1 MKTLFCFL
9 TALLLCGPPSQAA
22 DVRVSVSLDLFYDNL
37 QPYGDWREI
46 GDYGYCWQ
54 PRDVDEGWTPYSE
67 GRWLYT
73 DAGWTFD
80 TDEPYGWAVYHYGRW
95 ADIEDIG
102 WVWVPDTEWGPGWVS
117 WRHSEGYV
125 GWAPL
130 PPEAQFRYSVG
141 ISSWADDYYDIGPGS
156 YHFVESRNLGARR
169 LRSVFIDQRQNFT
182 IINQTTN
189 VTNISYIN
197 NVVHNG
203 GPRYEH
209 QSSLSSEP
217 IRRYTLDRRRDFY
230 GDHRR
235 EAGQQ
240 FRSRIEGDSLSI
252 MAPPIDRGRDVAPQK
267 LRSRVDRVQ
276 RDRGWKQGGSP
287 GNIAETRAKMNGH
300 TPPPAELPERPKYQH
315 PGHDKPPGPKT
326 DEPRQKPQDLGPGD
340 KPPGRRGDDPR
351 VKPKGPG
358 PSDRPPGPKGEDP
371 RVNPKG
377 PGPSD
382 KPPGPKGEEPRVDPK
397 GPRPGDKLSGPR
409 GEDPRGEDPR
419 VKPNGPGPGDKPS
432 GPRKEDPRVKPNGP
446 VPRAVSPTFRKEAP
460 RAKPKGQDRPP
471 TQAQRPKGPPAA
483 KLLPRP
489 QAPKAKP
496 APETVRKAQPRPTAP
511 PKTERPKAA
520 RPPVNKPAAKPTAKP
535 RAPRPARVSPP
546 SPKPTGKPR
555 AKEDEKG
562 GKKRP

>member
-1 MKTLFCFL
+1 
-9 TALLLCGPPSQAA
+9 
-22 DVRVSVSLDLFYDNL
+22 
-37 QPYGDWREI
+37 
-46 GDYGYCWQ
+46 
-54 PRDVDEGWTPYSE
+54 
-67 GRWLYT
+67 
-73 DAGWTFD
+73 
-80 TDEPYGWAVYHYGRW
+80 
-95 ADIEDIG
+95 
-102 WVWVPDTEWGPGWVS
+102 
-117 WRHSEGYV
+117 
-125 GWAPL
+125 
-130 PPEAQFRYSVG
+130 VG

-267 LRSRVDRVQ
+267 LRSRVDQVQ

-287 GNIAETRAKMNGH
+287 GNIAETRAKMKGH
-300 TPPPAELPERPKYQH
+300 TPPPTELPTRPKYQR

-326 DEPRQKPQDLGPGD
+326 DEPRQKPQDPGPGD
-340 KPPGRRGDDPR
+340 KPPGPKGEDPR

-371 RVNPKG
+371 RQTQR
-377 PGPSD
+377 S
-382 KPPGPKGEEPRVDPK
+382 
-397 GPRPGDKLSGPR
+397 RP
-409 GEDPRGEDPR
+409 
-419 VKPNGPGPGDKPS
+419 
-432 GPRKEDPRVKPNGP
+432 
-446 VPRAVSPTFRKEAP
+446 
-460 RAKPKGQDRPP
+460 
-471 TQAQRPKGPPAA
+471 QRQT
-483 KLLPRP
+483 PRP
-489 QAPKAKP
+489 Q
-496 APETVRKAQPRPTAP
+496 RR
-511 PKTERPKAA
+511 
-520 RPPVNKPAAKPTAKP
+520 
-535 RAPRPARVSPP
+535 
-546 SPKPTGKPR
+546 
-555 AKEDEKG
+555 
-562 GKKRP
+562 